1 MSTIEMKD
9 ILKSKIETLSNE
21 DIEKV
26 FPKIIDAIENV
37 EKEKIDL
44 NKYANGIFNKYD
56 ELMKKLA

>member
-1 MSTIEMKD
+1 MSTAEMKN

-21 DIEKV
+21 DVEKV

-37 EKEKIDL
+37 KKEKIDL
-44 NKYANGIFNKYD
+44 TKHADGIFKKYD